1 MSVASYGC
9 MAEFATAEQLV
20 GAVLRVRHQG
30 YAHVEAYTPFAVPG
44 LADALGP
51 MHDRVPLAVLL
62 GGLVGGFG
70 TLAIEYW
77 SAVIDYPIDVGG
89 RPNASWPA
97 FIPAALEMCILFAVL
112 FGVVAML
119 WSNRL
124 PRLYHPVFNV
134 ERFGD
139 ASRDG
144 FFLVIRAD
152 DPQYDEVAVRH
163 CLRELAPVAV
173 EQVPA

>member
-1 MSVASYGC
+1 MSAAPYGC
-9 MAEFATAEQLV
+9 LAEFASAEQLL
-20 GAVLRVRHQG
+20 GAVLRVRHRG
-30 YAHVEAYTPFAVPG
+30 YAHVEAYAPFAVPG
-44 LADALGP
+44 LSDALGP

-62 GGLVGGFG
+62 GGLVGGLG

-89 RPNASWPA
+89 RPDASWPA

-112 FGVVAML
+112 FGVSAML

-134 ERFGD
+134 ERFGA

-144 FFLVIRAD
+144 FFLVIRSD
-152 DPQYDEVAVRH
+152 DPQYDAAAVYRY
-163 CLRELAPVAV
+163 LEELAPVAI